1 MNDQILK
8 ELIHEALLHCTT
20 LYAFSVE
27 SEAEKNRLLSIF
39 SLPKNVQIKP
49 RKKNAKRTPHRK
61 GMQRVLVVD
70 PQVLRHCSEVS
81 HTRTVEL
88 LRVLSLRSG
97 RIHRQTQT
105 KKTPSVRGE
114 GNLWS
119 HSS

>member
-8 ELIHEALLHCTT
+8 ELIHEALLHRTT

-39 SLPKNVQIKP
+39 SPPKNVQIKP
-49 RKKNAKRTPHRK
+49 WKKNAKRTPHRVW
-61 GMQRVLVVD
+61 MQRVLVID
-70 PQVLRHCSEVS
+70 PQVLRHRREVS
-81 HTRTVEL
+81 DSRATEL

-97 RIHRQTQT
+97 RIHRKTQT
-105 KKTPSVRGE
+105 EKTPSVRGE